1 MSTTEDPIKR
11 LEEIAEFRIVGGY
24 AVTTL
29 RKYDWITSL
38 RSQGAHV
45 CGGML
50 IHPSWILTA
59 KHCSKTMPYPIEA
72 WIGGLDLTK
81 KQDFA
86 IRTVVQNVDHPSLD
100 CLLLKLD
107 KPVTERNLIKVNSN
121 VNVPPGNQLVT
132 LGWGRLAENGQ
143 LSNTLQEVV
152 LPVVSNDKCTTLFGD
167 RFVAASMLC
176 AGFESGAKDAC
187 QGDSGGPLIVQ
198 SNPQDASSQVL
209 VGMTSL
215 GIGCAREG
223 KYSVW
228 INIAAILQWIQQY
241 IPDIMNTAKDAF
253 SGAAAPAAPAAY
265 RNVGTNNVV
274 ATPQPRQVRH
284 VFEYFRNLPST
295 LVPSWDR
302 MRVSARETRIL
313 IYLLS
318 IVILLCMIFVVK
330 RYT

>member
-1 MSTTEDPIKR
+1 MSTTEDPNKR
-11 LEEIAEFRIVGGY
+11 LEGIAEFRIVGGV
-24 AVTTL
+24 AVTTM
-29 RKYDWITSL
+29 RKYDWMTSL

-72 WIGGLDLTK
+72 WIGGLDFSK
-81 KQDFA
+81 KQDFV
-86 IRTVVQNVDHPSLD
+86 IRTVVQNVEHPSLD

-121 VNVPPGNQLVT
+121 VNVPQDNQLVT
-132 LGWGRLAENGQ
+132 LGWGYLAEKGQ

-152 LPVVSNDKCTTLFGD
+152 LPVVPNDKCMTLFSST
-167 RFVAASMLC
+167 FVPASMLC
-176 AGFESGAKDAC
+176 AGFESGGKDAC

-198 SNPQDASSQVL
+198 SNPQDPSSQVL

-241 IPDIMNTAKDAF
+241 VPDIMNTAKDAF
-253 SGAAAPAAPAAY
+253 PAAGAAVAY
-265 RNVGTNNVV
+265 RNVGTDVSTKKPSQIHN
-274 ATPQPRQVRH
+274 
-284 VFEYFRNLPST
+284 VFEYFRNLPSSMI
-295 LVPSWDR
+295 PSWDR
-302 MRVSARETRIL
+302 LRVSAHETRIL
-313 IYLLS
+313 TYLLS
-318 IVILLCMIFVVK
+318 IIILLCMIFVVK